1 MVKSVINRRVAC
13 GTAVSFMATVIATGC
28 FGPTF
33 SEHAEGFDPA
43 PFGGV
48 IDASLPAAER
58 ERREVLRRLLLGI
71 VAGEDIALISR
82 WLPGVEF
89 RESQP
94 RFFNGNIMLRRWA
107 FAPAPRPGA
116 IGVTLEFVPA
126 DDAVATRVEKREYA
140 VTGRHGAWAIHRAGS
155 DSAGP

>member
-1 MVKSVINRRVAC
+1 MVTSVINRRVAC

-28 FGPTF
+28 FGPAF

-71 VAGEDIALISR
+71 VAGEDIALVAK
-82 WLPGVEF
+82 WLPGVAF
-89 RESQP
+89 DESQAA
-94 RFFNGNIMLRRWA
+94 FFNGNLLLRRWD
-107 FAPAPRPGA
+107 FVRSTRPGV
-116 IGVTLEFVPA
+116 IPVTLEFVPA
-126 DDAVATRVEKREYA
+126 DDAVTTRAEQRGYE
-140 VTGRHGAWAIHRAGS
+140 VTGRPGKWVIRRSDADPGS
-155 DSAGP
+155 P